1 MHDPASRSWAL
12 FIGALPALK
21 LSLSLAVAYYH
32 ARKLERQIRH
42 SPRWKQ
48 LRAKV
53 QEYRDLS
60 FGDPADAL
68 KYLTLDYWLR
78 DNIQRAMQVNVHR
91 RKHLKI
97 LDVGCGSGMFA
108 YVCRFW
114 GHEAVGLDK
123 PIAACRPAEAIVYS
137 VVPETLGVPIKRSMV
152 RANERLDIKETYDL
166 ITAFMI
172 CFNQHKQANEWGPRE
187 WKFFLSDAAT
197 DLNPGGSVYLA
208 FNRHDERYGDL
219 QFWDRETLKL
229 FETCGDVDCG
239 AGTAMFRR
247 EDILRTLGPCP
258 SPLPSLP
265 LNVPPIEIPVPSL
278 SAH

>member
-12 FIGALPALK
+12 FLGALPALK
-21 LSLSLAVAYYH
+21 LSLSLALACYH

-60 FGDPADAL
+60 FGDPEDAL

-152 RANERLDIKETYDL
+152 RPGVNNSGVVHIELAQPMKKPDVRRMVADLLTLNVVERVDTAAIRSIGTDDQEEHQRLQELRGLAESETQ
-166 ITAFMI
+166 ITQG
-172 CFNQHKQANEWGPRE
+172 NQPGRRERRGPGRRSCR
-187 WKFFLSDAAT
+187 KSVHAAPSST
-197 DLNPGGSVYLA
+197 GSTLPGG
-208 FNRHDERYGDL
+208 NGNE
-219 QFWDRETLKL
+219 
-229 FETCGDVDCG
+229 
-239 AGTAMFRR
+239 
-247 EDILRTLGPCP
+247 
-258 SPLPSLP
+258 
-265 LNVPPIEIPVPSL
+265 
-278 SAH
+278 